1 MTLPTMRPA
10 WSFLSREDGVSVEMV
25 AGGLAGDE
33 VVAVLNVSVF
43 LEREQSSEGRRETYL
58 SIC

>member
-1 MTLPTMRPA
+1 MRPV
-10 WSFLSREDGVSVEMV
+10 WSFLSRVDGLSVEMV

-33 VVAVLNVSVF
+33 AVAVWNVSVF
-43 LEREQSSEGRRETYL
+43 LEREESSEGRWETYL